1 MTTHTQILQVRGLRR
16 HFGKAV
22 AVDGLDLT
30 AWEGEIYGFLG
41 VNGAGKTT
49 TIRAIMGII
58 AAQSG
63 TITLM
68 DETTQR
74 TSVKQRQQIGYVSQ
88 DQHFYPWMTCRGI
101 GKFVGS
107 FYPTWDAPEY
117 VRLIEMFEIPP
128 DRRTSELSGGMR
140 AKLALALALAPRP
153 ALLILDEPTASLDPV
168 TRHEFMRIIVT
179 EAREHRRSV
188 FFSSHLIDEVEA
200 CADRIGIIHQGR
212 MRFEGQL
219 AELRARVRRL
229 VLPANVDYQVPKGF
243 KIWRDE
249 EASTGRTLTM
259 DGPADAWEVLAGSG
273 LALPQSLSLE
283 EIFLACV
290 GSRHVR
296 L

>member
-1 MTTHTQILQVRGLRR
+1 VRGLKR
-16 HFGKAV
+16 HFGNAV

-30 AWEGEIYGFLG
+30 AREGEIYGFLG

-63 TITLM
+63 TITIM
-68 DETTQR
+68 DETSRR
-74 TSVKQRQQIGYVSQ
+74 TSVKQRRQIGYVSQ

-101 GKFVGS
+101 GKFAGS

-117 VRLIEMFEIPP
+117 ARLLRMFEIPP

-153 ALLILDEPTASLDPV
+153 PLLILDEPTAGLDPV
-168 TRHEFMRIIVT
+168 TRHEFMRIIVS

-219 AELRARVRRL
+219 EELQARVRRL
-229 VLPANVDYQVPKGF
+229 TLPANEDFQAPAGF
-243 KIWRDE
+243 TIWRDE
-249 EASTGRTLTM
+249 EACTGRTLTM
-259 DGPADAWEVLAGSG
+259 DGPADAWDALAGSG
-273 LALPQSLSLE
+273 PALPQSLSLE

>member
-1 MTTHTQILQVRGLRR
+1 
-16 HFGKAV
+16 
-22 AVDGLDLT
+22 
-30 AWEGEIYGFLG
+30 
-41 VNGAGKTT
+41 
-49 TIRAIMGII
+49 
-58 AAQSG
+58 
-63 TITLM
+63 
-68 DETTQR
+68 
-74 TSVKQRQQIGYVSQ
+74 
-88 DQHFYPWMTCRGI
+88 
-101 GKFVGS
+101 
-107 FYPTWDAPEY
+107 
-117 VRLIEMFEIPP
+117 
-128 DRRTSELSGGMR
+128 
-140 AKLALALALAPRP
+140 
-153 ALLILDEPTASLDPV
+153 
-168 TRHEFMRIIVT
+168 MRIIVA

-219 AELRARVRRL
+219 DELRARVRRL

-259 DGPADAWEVLAGSG
+259 DGPADAWELLAGSG

>member
-1 MTTHTQILQVRGLRR
+1 MTTHRQILRVRNLRR

-49 TIRAIMGII
+49 TIHAIMGII

-117 VRLIEMFEIPP
+117 ARLLDMFEIPP

-168 TRHEFMRIIVT
+168 TRHEFMRIIVA

-219 AELRARVRRL
+219 DELRARVRRL

-259 DGPADAWEVLAGSG
+259 DGPADAWELLAGSG